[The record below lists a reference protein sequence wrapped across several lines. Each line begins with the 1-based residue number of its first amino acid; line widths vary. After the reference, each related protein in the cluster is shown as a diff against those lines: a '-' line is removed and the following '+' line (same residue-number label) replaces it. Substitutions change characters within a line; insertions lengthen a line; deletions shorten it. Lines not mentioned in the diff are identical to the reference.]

1 MLPYFLLTGLLK
13 HTQTLCRTLLT
24 DVARPTDQLEVQSHM
39 VSFGGVGFMV
49 GPIIGGHLAE
59 LENGF
64 YYVCCIVTLFF
75 WINFG
80 KYSAYTLFKV
90 AHDQATY
97 EHYLTRLNNYVYK

>member
-1 MLPYFLLTGLLK
+1 
-13 HTQTLCRTLLT
+13 
-24 DVARPTDQLEVQSHM
+24 
-39 VSFGGVGFMV
+39 MV

-64 YYVCCIVTLFF
+64 HYVCCAVTLFF

-90 AHDQATY
+90 THGEVTY
-97 EHYLTRLNNYVYK
+97 EHYLKRLNNYVYKQVSTLM